1 MFDVLIHKWWLVALR
16 GILAILFGIVALV
29 YPQITL
35 VALVLLFGVYALVD
49 GVCALFAAVG
59 GTGRERLWYLFE
71 GIAGIAAGI
80 LTLLYPGITA
90 QILIFFIAAWAI
102 LTGVF
107 EIIAGLALPM
117 SKDWL
122 LALAGAL
129 SVVFGVL
136 VLFNPAGGALAIVW
150 LIGIYALLFGV
161 TWIVFAFRLRSVGNI
176 SVPQKT

>member
-1 MFDVLIHKWWLVALR
+1 MFDVLVRKWWLVALR
-16 GILAILFGIVALV
+16 GIIAILFGIVALA
-29 YPQITL
+29 YPGITL

-49 GVCALFAAVG
+49 GVCAVFAAFG
-59 GTGRERLWYLFE
+59 GTGRERLWYILE

-80 LTLLYPGITA
+80 LTLFYPGITA
-90 QILIFFIAAWAI
+90 EFLIYLIAAWAI

-107 EIIAGLALPM
+107 EIIAGLALPV
-117 SKDWL
+117 SKDWM

-136 VLFNPAGGALAIVW
+136 VVFNPGSGALAIVW

-161 TWIVFAFRLRSVGNI
+161 TMLVFAIRLRRLGNV
-176 SVPQKT
+176 SVPQRI